1 MFCATITLE
10 NRVFHIRHAPV
21 FFRPSWCNSV
31 KWEASRTLFLFLRI
45 WQGLSSFVGIF
56 LFTSIFYI
64 QVYLT
69 KKLNLGHD
77 KRLLKFQT
85 KTVNKQDVK
94 KLKCKLHLKKKKKKG
109 KGCIRFKGH
118 NLLTSALGSDRI
130 SFYLGSMFNCI
141 ILDQLVNLSKSSFL
155 HQ

>member
-94 KLKCKLHLKKKKKKG
+94 KLKCKLHLKKKKKKESRAIHKHTRHSG
-109 KGCIRFKGH
+109 WKH
-118 NLLTSALGSDRI
+118 NAVVAATPNRLAVFAKITYPA
-130 SFYLGSMFNCI
+130 
-141 ILDQLVNLSKSSFL
+141 Q
-155 HQ
+155 